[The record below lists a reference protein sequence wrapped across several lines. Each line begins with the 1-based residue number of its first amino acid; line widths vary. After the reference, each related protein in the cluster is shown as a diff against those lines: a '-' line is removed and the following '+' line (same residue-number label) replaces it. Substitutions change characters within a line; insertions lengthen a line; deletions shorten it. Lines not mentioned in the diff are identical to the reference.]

1 MRWKPSS
8 TLTFVPYADSEGDRQ
23 GRSHRA
29 NQWRSVRDWAS
40 FERSAYETAGSA
52 DTDIPR
58 SSGCRAMAQFVLA
71 FFVHVTERAKLTSAG
86 WVVPPIKTYIRT
98 YAWSEVVLTAVVVG
112 IVVAVGFLLGR
123 RRRGGEFGAGLLA
136 WGLSIATFLSGIV
149 GFSYL
154 FGVAVFL
161 CLACASVNR
170 RPSTDLQRPSAMRK
184 SSVS

>member
-1 MRWKPSS
+1 MKRLDPL
-8 TLTFVPYADSEGDRQ
+8 TLILLALAG
-23 GRSHRA
+23 A
-29 NQWRSVRDWAS
+29 WA
-40 FERSAYETAGSA
+40 T
-52 DTDIPR
+52 
-58 SSGCRAMAQFVLA
+58 AQFVLA
-71 FFVHVTERAKLTSAG
+71 FSVHVTERAKFTSAG
-86 WVVPPIKTYIRT
+86 WVVPPTKTYIQT
-98 YAWSEVVLTAVVVG
+98 YALSEAVLTAIVLG
-112 IVVAVGFLLGR
+112 IVVAVGSLLGR

-170 RPSTDLQRPSAMRK
+170 QPSTDLQRHSAMRK